1 MTTIKLKN
9 GSGAPTAG
17 DLVQGEPALD
27 LTNKRLYTENASGT
41 VIEVGTN
48 PTSITTG
55 DITATG
61 TATFANLATSGD
73 VTFGDNDK
81 AIFGAGSD
89 LQIYHD
95 GFNSYM
101 GDFGTGDLYLR
112 ASTNLYIGNSAGS
125 ASFITAADGGAVDL
139 RYNGSAKLATTST
152 GIDVTGNIAV
162 SSAGARRIDI
172 SNTSLADTGEMVSL
186 QWDANADLTF
196 QGRASD
202 GTFKANWYRIEADAS
217 DGLADAHRF
226 YTDSSAER
234 MSITSTGI
242 DVTGSI
248 SADGLTVESS
258 SDPTTITLRQ
268 TGNTSG
274 FILKNYNGNEAQL
287 VNADNGVMVFKT
299 NDLERMRIDSAGN
312 VGIGTAPSNK
322 LDIKGTV
329 GFEATNSTNKWLAY
343 TYTDNSLR
351 LNYNGA
357 GADEVVIDSGG
368 NVILTKPNGAYLQ
381 FKDASAVRGAINV
394 TTSDGLVFTTGASFT
409 ERMRIDSSGN
419 VGIGTASPTANLEI
433 SAATSRKL
441 DVVDTTGARV
451 RLSTAS
457 GQTYVG
463 STTAHPLNI
472 ITNDAIRATIDSSGN
487 VGFGTSSPRYNL
499 AVSGNN
505 ATAIG
510 IALDNASG
518 SGTADISILGA
529 GYASHQAGAGEVWF
543 YSPDN
548 INIGGATGNT
558 NNIKFLANNNINM
571 FIEGSSGNVGIGTAS
586 PSSYNSAMD
595 DLVVAGSAD
604 SGITIA
610 SGTSSEGSLAFA
622 DGTSGADAY
631 RGWIN
636 YNHNSNFMRFSTNAT
651 ERMRIDS
658 GGNVGIGTSSP
669 SFGLSVESDNGSG
682 YAALFR
688 KSSSDPALAIQTTS
702 GITQIQGLNSALNAT
717 GGIAMQLSG
726 GNVGIGDPSPDT
738 GLTIGSSFLTNSV
751 AGASVKV
758 KAIASSSILE
768 IGQDG
773 NNSALLTLTNSSG
786 TETIR
791 AAGHNGALTI
801 TGALSKGSGSF
812 KIDHPLPSK
821 TDTHHLVH
829 SFVEAPQ
836 ADNIYRGKVD
846 LIDGSASVN
855 IDAVAGMTE
864 GTFVLLNRDVQCFTS
879 NESGWTAVKG
889 SVSGNIL
896 TITAQ
901 DNTCTD
907 AISWLVIGERQDQHM
922 HDTDWTD
929 SNGKVIVEP
938 SKGD

>member
-48 PTSITTG
+48 P
-55 DITATG
+55 G
-61 TATFANLATSGD
+61 TD
-73 VTFGDNDK
+73 VTFADNRKATFGDS
-81 AIFGAGSD
+81 SD

-95 GFNSYM
+95 ASHSYIV
-101 GDFGTGDLYLR
+101 DAGTGNMYL
-112 ASTNLYIGNSAGS
+112 STNGNGIVMQASLSETMFSA
-125 ASFITAADGGAVDL
+125 L
-139 RYNGSAKLATTST
+139 PNGSVRLYYDNSQKLETTST
-152 GIDVTGNIAV
+152 GIDVTGSVV
-162 SSAGARRIDI
+162 S
-172 SNTSLADTGEMVSL
+172 
-186 QWDANADLTF
+186 
-196 QGRASD
+196 
-202 GTFKANWYRIEADAS
+202 
-217 DGLADAHRF
+217 
-226 YTDSSAER
+226 
-234 MSITSTGI
+234 
-242 DVTGSI
+242 
-248 SADGLTVESS
+248 DGLTVDASTAVVQASNAGGTTSFEISNTNGVSTLYNKAALYLSATGAEANAARIESQFTGTVATNHAQELKFYTVDTGSSPVERMKISSGGDVAVGTAAVTGGRYFDIYNTGSTATDFAITRFITQQVGSS
-258 SDPTTITLRQ
+258 STTSADIYKRKNGEFGFANNDTDSAAYINFKV
-268 TGNTSG
+268 GTS
-274 FILKNYNGNEAQL
+274 
-287 VNADNGVMVFKT
+287 D
-299 NDLERMRIDSAGN
+299 RMRIDSSGN
-312 VGIGTAPSNK
+312 VGIGATSLSNK
-322 LDIKGTV
+322 LTV
-329 GFEATNSTNKWLAY
+329 NGDQVLLANGELKFADATNNQVSTIRN
-343 TYTDNSLR
+343 
-351 LNYNGA
+351 
-357 GADEVVIDSGG
+357 SGG
-368 NVILTKPNGAYLQ
+368 SSTSQLEFLT
-381 FKDASAVRGAINV
+381 AS
-394 TTSDGLVFTTGASFT
+394 T

-658 GGNVGIGTSSP
+658 LGLVGINKSA
-669 SFGLSVESDNGSG
+669 SFGAFLDIDNTGATTQTLIALKDSG
-682 YAALFR
+682 G
-688 KSSSDPALAIQTTS
+688 TGTH
-702 GITQIQGLNSALNAT
+702 TQIQFSNTNGVVGSINTAGSATAYNT
-717 GGIAMQLSG
+717 
-726 GNVGIGDPSPDT
+726 
-738 GLTIGSSFLTNSV
+738 SSDQRL
-751 AGASVKV
+751 K
-758 KAIASSSILE
+758 
-768 IGQDG
+768 
-773 NNSALLTLTNSSG
+773 
-786 TETIR
+786 
-791 AAGHNGALTI
+791 
-801 TGALSKGSGSF
+801 
-812 KIDHPLPSK
+812 
-821 TDTHHLVH
+821 
-829 SFVEAPQ
+829 
-836 ADNIYRGKVD
+836 DNIVD
-846 LIDGSASVN
+846 APSASDDIDAIQVRSFDWKADGSHQKYGLIAQELNTVAP
-855 IDAVAGMTE
+855 DAVTE
-864 GTFVLLNRDVQCFTS
+864 GETEEDMM
-879 NESGWTAVKG
+879 AVDYSKLVPMLVKEIQ
-889 SVSGNIL
+889 SLRARV
-896 TITAQ
+896 AQ
-901 DNTCTD
+901 LEGAN
-907 AISWLVIGERQDQHM
+907 
-922 HDTDWTD
+922 
-929 SNGKVIVEP
+929 
-938 SKGD
+938 

>member
-48 PTSITTG
+48 P
-55 DITATG
+55 G
-61 TATFANLATSGD
+61 TD
-73 VTFGDNDK
+73 VTFADNRKATFGDS
-81 AIFGAGSD
+81 SD

-95 GFNSYM
+95 ASHSYIV
-101 GDFGTGDLYLR
+101 DAGTGNMYL
-112 ASTNLYIGNSAGS
+112 STNGNGIVMQASLSETMFSA
-125 ASFITAADGGAVDL
+125 L
-139 RYNGSAKLATTST
+139 PNGSVRLYYDNSQKLETTST
-152 GIDVTGNIAV
+152 GIDVTGSVV
-162 SSAGARRIDI
+162 S
-172 SNTSLADTGEMVSL
+172 
-186 QWDANADLTF
+186 
-196 QGRASD
+196 
-202 GTFKANWYRIEADAS
+202 
-217 DGLADAHRF
+217 
-226 YTDSSAER
+226 
-234 MSITSTGI
+234 
-242 DVTGSI
+242 
-248 SADGLTVESS
+248 DGLTVDASTAVVQASNAGGTTSFEISNTNGVSTLYNKAALYLSATGAEANAARIESQFTGTVATNHAQELKFYTVDTGSSPVERMKISSGGDVAVGTAAVTGGRYFDIYNTGSTATDFAITRFITQQVGSS
-258 SDPTTITLRQ
+258 STTSADIYKRKNGEFGFANNDTDSAAYINFKV
-268 TGNTSG
+268 GTS
-274 FILKNYNGNEAQL
+274 
-287 VNADNGVMVFKT
+287 D
-299 NDLERMRIDSAGN
+299 RMRIDSSGN
-312 VGIGTAPSNK
+312 VGIGATSLSNK
-322 LDIKGTV
+322 LTV
-329 GFEATNSTNKWLAY
+329 NGDQVLLANGELKFADATNNQVSTIRN
-343 TYTDNSLR
+343 
-351 LNYNGA
+351 
-357 GADEVVIDSGG
+357 SGG
-368 NVILTKPNGAYLQ
+368 SSTSQLEFLT
-381 FKDASAVRGAINV
+381 AS
-394 TTSDGLVFTTGASFT
+394 T

-658 GGNVGIGTSSP
+658 LGLVGINKSA
-669 SFGLSVESDNGSG
+669 SFGAFLDIDNTGATTQTLIALKDSG
-682 YAALFR
+682 G
-688 KSSSDPALAIQTTS
+688 TGTH
-702 GITQIQGLNSALNAT
+702 TQIQFSNTNGVVGSINTAGSATAYNTSSDQRLKENIVDA
-717 GGIAMQLSG
+717 
-726 GNVGIGDPSPDT
+726 PSASDD
-738 GLTIGSSFLTNSV
+738 IDAIQVRSFDW
-751 AGASVKV
+751 
-758 KAIASSSILE
+758 KA
-768 IGQDG
+768 
-773 NNSALLTLTNSSG
+773 
-786 TETIR
+786 
-791 AAGHNGALTI
+791 
-801 TGALSKGSGSF
+801 
-812 KIDHPLPSK
+812 
-821 TDTHHLVH
+821 
-829 SFVEAPQ
+829 
-836 ADNIYRGKVD
+836 
-846 LIDGSASVN
+846 DGSHQKYGLIAQELNTVAP
-855 IDAVAGMTE
+855 DAVTE
-864 GTFVLLNRDVQCFTS
+864 GETEEDMM
-879 NESGWTAVKG
+879 AVDYSKLVPMLVKEIQ
-889 SVSGNIL
+889 SLRARV
-896 TITAQ
+896 AQ
-901 DNTCTD
+901 LEGAN
-907 AISWLVIGERQDQHM
+907 
-922 HDTDWTD
+922 
-929 SNGKVIVEP
+929 
-938 SKGD
+938 